1 MNDLATRPSSRPKR
15 LVIGAFAALLLA
27 LVAIS
32 VAAAQG
38 DLGGKLRS
46 GSDVRVPVD
55 ETVTSDLYVGA
66 GTVTVDG
73 TVEGDVVVT
82 GGTLTLNGTVNGD
95 VLAAGGTIR
104 VGGTV
109 AGDVRAAGG
118 QVVVAGSVGEDGL
131 LTGGQVELAAGGSI
145 GEDLIVAGGQ
155 VTVAGDV
162 TGSVTGA
169 AGTYSRT
176 GQVGGSDEVHIRQAE
191 SPFDRAPNLVADAIR
206 HFLSVLLVGVIALW
220 LAPRFMG
227 VAEGAIRRRPL
238 AAAGWGLGGILG
250 FFLLLI
256 VIPLVTVLVAILLGL
271 LGFNGLLGIDILAGI
286 VAVLGLV
293 LAFGFVGFF
302 LADAVLGLALAL
314 LVAPDRD
321 RSATEG
327 DAPTGIDPTTPA
339 EGRSLLTGRNILL
352 MAIGVAVIVI
362 VTTLP
367 VIGGILRFVF
377 AILGLG
383 AVMFALWWRTR
394 RPQERTVKMET
405 A

>member
-1 MNDLATRPSSRPKR
+1 MNDSATRPSSRQKR
-15 LVIGAFAALLLA
+15 FVIAASAALLLA
-27 LVAIS
+27 IFAIS
-32 VAAAQG
+32 VVAAQG

-46 GSDVRVPVD
+46 GSDVRVPAD
-55 ETVTSDLYVGA
+55 ETVSSDLYVGA

-73 TVEGDVVVT
+73 TVDGDLVVT

-109 AGDVRAAGG
+109 GGDVRAAGG
-118 QVVVAGSVGEDGL
+118 QVVVAGSVAEDGL
-131 LTGGQVELAAGGSI
+131 LSGGQVELAAGGSI

-176 GQVGGSDEVHIRQAE
+176 GQVGGSDEVQIRQLE

-206 HFLSVLLVGVIALW
+206 HFLSVVLVGLIALW
-220 LAPRFMG
+220 LAPRFMS

-238 AAAGWGLGGILG
+238 TAAGWGLGGILG

-256 VIPLVTVLVAILLGL
+256 VIPLVTILVAILLGL

-302 LADAVLGLALAL
+302 LGDAVLGLALAL

-321 RSATEG
+321 QPAAAG
-327 DAPTGIDPTTPA
+327 DTSTGTVSTPV
-339 EGRSLLTGRNILL
+339 GQRSLLTGRNVLL

-362 VTTLP
+362 VTTVP
-367 VIGGILRFVF
+367 VIGGILRLVF

-383 AVMFALWWRTR
+383 AVLFALWWRTR
-394 RPQERTVKMET
+394 GPQGRTVTMET